1 MNAPCFERQDVF
13 FPDPPGRGAPKR
25 DRDEAYAPAKQICET
40 CPHTG
45 LDGLCRAEWDEAGQ
59 PSHGVWFG
67 HAPEELRRVRGR
79 GRGSS
84 LRLPDVHRN
93 EIRRRAGSPD
103 WTISSL
109 ASAYRVDTN
118 TIRRILKE
126 AS

>member
-59 PSHGVWFG
+59 PVHGVWFG
-67 HAPEELRRVRGR
+67 RDPYELQQLRRRRRTPNAV
-79 GRGSS
+79 
-84 LRLPDVHRN
+84 PDVHRD
-93 EIRRRAGSPD
+93 EIRERADAAG
-103 WTISSL
+103 WTVSSL